1 MTITEEQK
9 KLIESTGHYV
19 IEFKLW
25 FKKAKSVMIDI
36 MDAIAQWIVGVIKC
50 VVRIVT
56 DVADSICGC
65 ILDMVKNT
73 DKYVKITNKYPKRDI
88 KVPKLRYYISY
99 KTIYHCRNNC

>member
-1 MTITEEQK
+1 MVITDEQK

-25 FKKAKSVMIDI
+25 LKKAKSVMIDI

-56 DVADSICGC
+56 DVADSICDY
-65 ILDMVKNT
+65 ILYVVKNT

-88 KVPKLRYYISY
+88 KVPKLRYYTSY
-99 KTIYHCRNNC
+99 KTIYHCLNNC